1 MPVLNLSIL
10 SRYKD
15 TAVYES
21 ATGKPEFALFEAPV
35 EFTEDREDYREHR
48 LRKFEV
54 GMLDK
59 LAVRYFGP
67 GYESLWWVIA
77 LVNGMVDPEVEMR
90 SGQVLLI
97 PSRAAVMEYVAR
109 VPRG

>member
-1 MPVLNLSIL
+1 MVTLNLSIL

-15 TAVYES
+15 TPVYVS
-21 ATGKPEFALFEAPV
+21 ATGKPEFALFEAPI
-35 EFTEDREDYREHR
+35 EFTEGREDYREHR

-59 LAVRYFGP
+59 LAVRYFGA
-67 GYESLWWVIA
+67 GYESMWWVIA
-77 LVNGMVDPEVEMR
+77 LVNGMVDPEVEMF

-97 PSRAAVMEYVAR
+97 PSREAVLEYVAR
-109 VPRG
+109 VPSG